1 MKTLPYLGAA
11 AAIALLLPA
20 SPLFAAN
27 TLFKVDGSKIAAR
40 SIRWNSANREYLVQ
54 PMTGGDVT
62 IPIAQKDVARLEIDM
77 PAEMTQAKQL
87 IDANRTLD
95 AIAPLQAVI
104 ANYGMLVWDVTAREW
119 LARIYVQARE
129 PVKVIQIVDE
139 LLAVD
144 GGKSISPGL
153 RQSYWAALIDSGQS
167 PKAAKDIGEAIAAG
181 PRELVAAAQVMRG
194 NLRLKAGNKEDALED
209 YLRTILFFE
218 KAPPAIRTEAITQAV
233 AILEGMGDTVRANEL
248 RKKSQQ

>member
-1 MKTLPYLGAA
+1 MKTLPCLWAA
-11 AAIALLLPA
+11 AAIALLGPAGPLPA
-20 SPLFAAN
+20 AN
-27 TLFKVDGSKIAAR
+27 LLVKADGSKLAAR

-77 PAEMTQAKQL
+77 PPEMTQAKQL
-87 IDANRTLD
+87 IDANRSIE
-95 AIAPLQAVI
+95 AIGPLQAVI

-129 PVKVIQIVDE
+129 PVKAIQIVDE
-139 LLAVD
+139 LLAAD

-153 RQSYWAALIDSGQS
+153 RQSYWTALIDSGQS
-167 PKAAKDIGEAIAAG
+167 QKAAKDIGEAIATG

-194 NLRLKAGNKEDALED
+194 NLRMKAGNQEDALED

-218 KAPPAIRTEAITQAV
+218 KAPPAVRTEAIVQAV
-233 AILEGMGDTVRANEL
+233 AILEGMGDTARANEL
-248 RKKSQQ
+248 RQKGR